1 MRSHTLALLLKN
13 NIDDIE
19 AIRIYLNFGRILR
32 KCPPASLEV
41 PVDIEKSTGIA
52 SGAGGLTT
60 DIHAMVHCCFRQSGC
75 VYVFQRRIGDYH
87 HTIEHG

>member
-52 SGAGGLTT
+52 RGAGGLTT
-60 DIHAMVHCCFRQSGC
+60 DMLKVHKNL
-75 VYVFQRRIGDYH
+75 
-87 HTIEHG
+87 

>member
-52 SGAGGLTT
+52 RGAGGLTT
-60 DIHAMVHCCFRQSGC
+60 DIIDQRSQ
-75 VYVFQRRIGDYH
+75 VFCDQINLKSR
-87 HTIEHG
+87 